1 MDAQALHEVFRL
13 LNNGVV
19 LHFLAQSIVVSV
31 PAQTANIIVSLLT
44 GIAGN
49 CHTREVVVNE
59 VLTCRLPRIDFIAGA
74 VAHLHDIVVRVH
86 IVGNFRRTSPAEVW
100 VELMLVSPL
109 VAKTPDGVVIA
120 VDQRVAV
127 EHTAFLVNVE
137 GYAKA
142 ALEHVVSIVDI
153 SEGAVLRNE
162 VVLREAEHVV
172 FPNDQR
178 VEHVHVLLIA
188 EAASG

>member
-1 MDAQALHEVFRL
+1 
-13 LNNGVV
+13 
-19 LHFLAQSIVVSV
+19 
-31 PAQTANIIVSLLT
+31 
-44 GIAGN
+44 
-49 CHTREVVVNE
+49 
-59 VLTCRLPRIDFIAGA
+59 
-74 VAHLHDIVVRVH
+74 
-86 IVGNFRRTSPAEVW
+86 
-100 VELMLVSPL
+100 MLVSPL